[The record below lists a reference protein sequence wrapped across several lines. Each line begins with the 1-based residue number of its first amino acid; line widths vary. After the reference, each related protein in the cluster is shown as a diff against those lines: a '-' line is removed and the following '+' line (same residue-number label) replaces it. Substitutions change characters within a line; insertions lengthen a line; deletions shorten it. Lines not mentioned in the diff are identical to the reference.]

1 MARRADEVQAR
12 MHAQIALLHA
22 LRLLLLAHVRLMLV
36 VDKVDDRDPR
46 IAVVHVV
53 AKTGCVDDRELDFEL
68 LLLEL
73 GFDDL
78 DLDGLVELLLV
89 TPGVVLGRTELG
101 REERVDECCF
111 SESGFADDHDGEVR
125 AGFGDDFVSL
135 WGVAKKTNKHYIERA
150 AMRVEEKKWIAC
162 VRTWLGKLA
171 IPMSSEGGGGIPA
184 IVEKLKAGWSDEGG
198 GKRRRSDGSSNQ
210 RTTTTTTKCAEDRVA
225 RLAAEF
231 DSVCHTSHIV
241 S

>member
-22 LRLLLLAHVRLMLV
+22 LRLLLLTHVRLMLV
-36 VDKVDDRDPR
+36 IDKVDDRDPR

-53 AKTGCVDDRELDFEL
+53 AKTGCIDDRELDFEL
-68 LLLEL
+68 FLLEL

-89 TPGVVLGRTELG
+89 TPGVVLGRAELG

-111 SESGFADDHDGEVR
+111 SESGLADDHDGEVR

-135 WGVAKKTNKHYIERA
+135 WRVAKKTNTYSERDGRKKVDRECVPGWA
-150 AMRVEEKKWIAC
+150 SWRYRCRQRV
-162 VRTWLGKLA
+162 G
-171 IPMSSEGGGGIPA
+171 
-184 IVEKLKAGWSDEGG
+184 AGF
-198 GKRRRSDGSSNQ
+198 RPLLRN
-210 RTTTTTTKCAEDRVA
+210 
-225 RLAAEF
+225 
-231 DSVCHTSHIV
+231 
-241 S
+241 